1 MDFLVLGGGLG
12 GLAAALRAHDLGSS
26 VLVAEGSDVVGGVAA
41 YSGGFVWVAPDIA
54 EAERY
59 LDHLQ
64 GSRPVD
70 RAARRRYLS
79 AAVEST
85 EWFRAA
91 GVPLRV
97 IPGCADL
104 YHSAPGSTTSG
115 RLWECVVPA
124 ADVAGIPLRHSPFY
138 AIGTSRT
145 TQYGG
150 PPTPPGMLTHGR
162 GLAAGFARE
171 VVRREIPVL
180 LESPAS
186 ELLVEDGAVVGAVV
200 GDRAIRSRNVLLATG
215 GYGWSAQAAELE
227 DVAGLVESAPP
238 VSDGTAVALGE
249 QAGAGLNRGAD
260 PFFSVGHAFPGET
273 HPGTEIPLVRPLLEH
288 LGLPHSMIV
297 NVAGERFGDESYYGS
312 LIGALRG
319 DSPHA
324 PCWFLADATFAKRY
338 RFGPHEPGAPW
349 GVQAE
354 SIADLAAVT
363 GISAE
368 GLERTVTTFNAD
380 ARAGHDRM
388 FGRGSLPFV
397 RTTYGDAAH
406 LPNPCLGPLET
417 PPFRAVPLVK
427 VGFGMGTLGLRIDG
441 DARVLRRDGSPIPGL
456 YATGNAAATREL
468 AGYVTGLANARN
480 HTYAY
485 LAATHAH
492 ARPRSERP

>member
-1 MDFLVLGGGLG
+1 MEVDLLCLGGGLG
-12 GLAAALRAHDLGSS
+12 GLAAAVRAHDLGSE
-26 VLVAEGSDVVGGVAA
+26 VLVAERSDVVGGVAA
-41 YSGGFVWVAPDIA
+41 YSGGFVWVGRDLDA
-54 EAERY
+54 AERY
-59 LDHLQ
+59 LDHVQ
-64 GSRPVD
+64 GPRPVD
-70 RAARRRYLS
+70 RVARRHYLA
-79 AAVEST
+79 AAVEAT

-91 GVPLRV
+91 GVPFTV

-104 YHSAPGSTTSG
+104 YHPAPGSTTTG

-124 ADVAGIPLRHSPFY
+124 ADVAGIPLRRGPFY
-138 AIGTSRT
+138 AVGTSRA

-150 PPTPPGMLTHGR
+150 EPTPSGMLTHGM

-171 VVRREIPVL
+171 ALVRRGIPFL
-180 LESPAS
+180 LDAAAS
-186 ELLVEDGAVVGAVV
+186 DLLVEAGAVVGAVV
-200 GDRAIRSRNVLLATG
+200 GGTPVRARKGVLLATG
-215 GYGWSAQAAELE
+215 GYGWSAEAAELE

-238 VSDGTAVALGE
+238 VSDGSAVALAE
-249 QAGAGLNRGAD
+249 QAGAGLHRGAD

-273 HPGTEIPLVRPLLEH
+273 HPGTDTPLVRPLLEH

-297 NVAGERFGDESYYGS
+297 NAAGERFGDESYYGS

-319 DSPHA
+319 NSPNT
-324 PCWFLADATFAKRY
+324 PCWFLADATFAARY
-338 RFGPHEPGAPW
+338 RFGPHGPGERW
-349 GVQAE
+349 GLEAE
-354 SIADLAAVT
+354 SLADLASAA

-368 GLERTVTTFNAD
+368 GLERTVATFNAD
-380 ARAGHDRM
+380 ARTGHDRA

-397 RTTYGDAAH
+397 RTTYGDAAQQ
-406 LPNPCLGPLET
+406 PNPCLGPLET
-417 PPFRAVPLVK
+417 PPFRAVPLDV

-441 DARVLRRDGSPIPGL
+441 DARVLRRDGSPVPGL

-492 ARPRSERP
+492 GRTA